1 VKNKQSDK
9 TIVWPIYKRLLGY
22 SRKHWKFMALASIGI
37 AIEAMAAG
45 GFTLLMKPI
54 IDQTFVEQ
62 HSTVSWVLPLSILGL
77 VLLRGAASWISDYG
91 MARAGKGVVLDFR
104 QQVMAKF
111 LRMPSSQFDRESVP
125 ALVSHLNYDA
135 EQVAQASS
143 EAIKNVLTDILTI
156 LVLIAVMVYVSL
168 KVTLAVLIVV
178 PIMAYIA
185 SRVGNRYRRIN
196 RSIQA
201 GFGNMA
207 QSAEQTLSAQQEVKI
222 YGMQESERHR
232 YAELALNNLKMGIKV
247 EATRATASSVVQF
260 MAGVA
265 LAVIL
270 VLASA
275 EAMQGR
281 MTAGSF
287 VTLMTSMMALLPSL
301 KRITNVQSIIHRGVS
316 ASERLFGIIDQPD
329 EPDIGTLEIERAEGL
344 ISFENITVHYANQ
357 SRAALTNLS
366 FTAKPGTVTAIVGRS
381 GSGKSTLI
389 RMLPRFYEPSDGL
402 ITLDGTD
409 ISKFRLSSLRRQ
421 IALVG
426 QQVMLFDDSVLANV
440 RFGKAGASEEE
451 VWQALR
457 AANAEEFVLKL
468 PEGIH
473 TQLGE
478 RANRLSGGQKQRIA
492 IARAILKD
500 APILILD
507 EATAALDN
515 ESERL
520 VQDALTHLIPD
531 RTTIII
537 AHRLSTVEHADQVL
551 VLDDGIL
558 VEAGSHVELL
568 AKNGVY
574 SYLHKMQFREME
586 QG

>member
-1 VKNKQSDK
+1 MKNKQTDK
-9 TIVWPIYKRLLGY
+9 TIAWPIYKRLLGY
-22 SRKHWKFMALASIGI
+22 SKKHWKFMALASVGI
-37 AIEAMAAG
+37 AIEALAAG

-54 IDQTFVEQ
+54 IDQTFVEKN
-62 HSTVSWVLPLSILGL
+62 STISWILPLSIIGL
-77 VLLRGAASWISDYG
+77 VLLRGAASWVSDYG

-111 LRMPSSQFDRESVP
+111 LRMPSSQFDLESVP
-125 ALVSHLNYDA
+125 TLVSHLNYDA

-156 LVLIAVMVYVSL
+156 IVLIGVMVYVSL

-178 PIMAYIA
+178 PFMAYIA

-196 RSIQA
+196 RSIQE
-201 GFGNMA
+201 GVGHMA

-222 YGMQESERHR
+222 YGMQDSELHR
-232 YAELALNNLKMGIKV
+232 YTEYAQDNLKMGLKV
-247 EATRATASSVVQF
+247 EATRATASSVVQL
-260 MAGVA
+260 MAGIA

-275 EAMQGR
+275 EAMHGN
-281 MTAGSF
+281 MTSGSF
-287 VTLMTSMMALLPSL
+287 VTLMTSMMAILPSL
-301 KRITNVQSIIHRGVS
+301 KRLTNVQSIVHRGVS
-316 ASERLFGIIDQPD
+316 ASERLFSIIDQPD
-329 EPDIGTLEIERAEGL
+329 EPDLGTLEINRANGL
-344 ISFENITVHYANQ
+344 ISFGNVTIQYANQ
-357 SRAALTNLS
+357 PRAALSNLS

-389 RMLPRFYEPSDGL
+389 RMLPRFYEPNTGH
-402 ITLDGTD
+402 ITLDGTN
-409 ISKFRLSSLRRQ
+409 INNFRLSSLRKQ
-421 IALVG
+421 IALVS

-440 RFGKAGASEEE
+440 RFGKSEATVEE

-457 AANAEEFVLKL
+457 AANAEEFVVKL

-473 TQLGE
+473 TKLGE
-478 RANRLSGGQKQRIA
+478 RGNRLSGGQKQRIA

-574 SYLHKMQFREME
+574 SHLHKMQFRDME
-586 QG
+586 QS